1 MMEPISSIL
10 ARPVWGKTVTV
21 RTQPEDYVRRPRPRD
36 CLRINES
43 PKRQMGL
50 EAESKMRV
58 ASLENVLAVA
68 TLVLAIVVVVWA
80 IKLYLGA

>member
-1 MMEPISSIL
+1 MMEPTDSIL
-10 ARPVWGKTVTV
+10 ERPVWGKTVTV
-21 RTQPEDYVRRPRPRD
+21 RTQPEDYVCLPRPRD
-36 CLRINES
+36 CMRINES